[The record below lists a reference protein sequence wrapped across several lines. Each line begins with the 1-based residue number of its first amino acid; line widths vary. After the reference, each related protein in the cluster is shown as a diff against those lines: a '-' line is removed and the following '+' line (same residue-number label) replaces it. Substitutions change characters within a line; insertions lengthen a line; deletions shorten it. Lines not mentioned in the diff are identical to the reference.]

1 MNSISHQSQHHFQRQ
16 RIHDISKTYEQ
27 GLSKAK
33 GSLTTSENLN
43 RACVNIDFPL
53 KSEIM
58 FNRSTKSGSNGG
70 GMSEEINMNENSSFK
85 WHSASNDVLQ
95 RFANSPALVHG
106 AAGLIAASSQTPQ
119 HQQNRSTF
127 AAQTHA
133 LARHRQQQQQHL
145 YQMTKNE
152 FEVQQMATN
161 IKESLIIKQ
170 RLESIKYLQQQETN
184 KIRAE
189 LQMKAAGIIGRNS
202 PSSSSSSHLL
212 VPNVT
217 KSIPSTSN
225 CSVFPTK
232 QREDEMTKP
241 DLSTL
246 AETAVAV
253 ASASTGNSAQSRSSG
268 ILGIRNIIMTNSR
281 NGGNNQITSLF
292 GRQDSSS
299 QFSKK
304 ILTSK
309 GPSISQSIPTSITN
323 SLSNN
328 AMTDALRR
336 DITATRN
343 KLHLEHS
350 YKRSL
355 DKMTKSS
362 SSTSSSSSWL
372 LKSNPLGNSTSISMD
387 RVRAHNEHL
396 QRRNSLPTPGSV
408 VTSEFESLR
417 SLKRRRLLEQK
428 ANEIGELEVNQ
439 EMHQMRQL
447 DAKMKMQITN
457 NSSLLAK
464 MASKIASQERR
475 SSLASSIASAGTSAT
490 APNLTTHSSFSSPV
504 DRAQRIVDE
513 RSMALMKLSKMGGGF
528 PMPKFR
534 ENFSNPDNC
543 ISTASG
549 GMKCKIPAEITP
561 ELGRD
566 IVDIT
571 GRETSSL
578 SLEQQLSK
586 DQQSIYLQR
595 IGGFP
600 MPPLYR
606 HNDENNDRKNEG
618 AMMVQGQYDGS
629 SRNNAISSHIRKNVN
644 CGGTNASR
652 PPTLESYK
660 RVWHDI
666 CVVTGDDP
674 RGDELLRKEVFARK
688 LQRGGILVGMDGK
701 SIANNINNRNMKNHL
716 PL

>member
-1 MNSISHQSQHHFQRQ
+1 
-16 RIHDISKTYEQ
+16 
-27 GLSKAK
+27 
-33 GSLTTSENLN
+33 
-43 RACVNIDFPL
+43 
-53 KSEIM
+53 
-58 FNRSTKSGSNGG
+58 
-70 GMSEEINMNENSSFK
+70 
-85 WHSASNDVLQ
+85 
-95 RFANSPALVHG
+95 
-106 AAGLIAASSQTPQ
+106 
-119 HQQNRSTF
+119 
-127 AAQTHA
+127 
-133 LARHRQQQQQHL
+133 
-145 YQMTKNE
+145 
-152 FEVQQMATN
+152 MATN

-212 VPNVT
+212 VSNVT

-253 ASASTGNSAQSRSSG
+253 ASASTGTSGQNRSSG
-268 ILGIRNIIMTNSR
+268 ILGIRNIIKTNSR
-281 NGGNNQITSLF
+281 NGGNNQISSLF

-299 QFSKK
+299 PFSKK
-304 ILTSK
+304 RLTSK
-309 GPSISQSIPTSITN
+309 GSSISQSIPTSITN

-328 AMTDALRR
+328 AMADALRR

-343 KLHLEHS
+343 KLHMEHS

-355 DKMTKSS
+355 DEMTKSN

-372 LKSNPLGNSTSISMD
+372 LRSNPLGNSTSISID
-387 RVRAHNEHL
+387 RLRAHNEQL
-396 QRRNSLPTPGSV
+396 QRRNSLPTPASA

-417 SLKRRRLLEQK
+417 SLKRQRLLEQK
-428 ANEIGELEVNQ
+428 AKEIGGLGVNQ

-457 NSSLLAK
+457 NSSLLAE

-534 ENFSNPDNC
+534 EKFSNADNG

-549 GMKCKIPAEITP
+549 GIKCKIPAEITP

-578 SLEQQLSK
+578 LKQQLSK
-586 DQQSIYLQR
+586 DQQSIYLER

-618 AMMVQGQYDGS
+618 AMMVRGQYDGS
-629 SRNNAISSHIRKNVN
+629 ARNNNAISSHIRKNVN
-644 CGGTNASR
+644 CGGTNAYR

-674 RGDELLRKEVFARK
+674 RVDELLRKEVFARK
-688 LQRGGILVGMDGK
+688 LQRGEILVGMGGK
-701 SIANNINNRNMKNHL
+701 SIANNVNNHNM
-716 PL
+716 